1 MNRKEYMDADKLT
14 DGAYDGSKG
23 HDVHHAYFSQ
33 FVNSWITDT
42 VLSHIGRERLLASRD
57 VHLND
62 IPLKLWDDLPWPFGM
77 EKRIREAGENMSL
90 STKVCIYK
98 TAARL
103 WLKANGGLPLWRIRY
118 EYPRMAGDPQHL
130 LYSYA
135 VGSDPASAL
144 VAFRAQN
151 PGTVCHV
158 IIDNGGTPLSEKV
171 RP

>member
-14 DGAYDGSKG
+14 NGAYDGSKG
-23 HDVHHAYFSQ
+23 YDVHHAYFSQ
-33 FVNSWITDT
+33 FVTPEVTQIMLDY
-42 VLSHIGRERLLASRD
+42 IGAEKLLASRD

-62 IPLKLWDDLPWPFGM
+62 IPLNRWDALPFPWGM
-77 EKRIREAGENMSL
+77 EKKIREAGENMSL
-90 STKVCIYK
+90 STKVCIFK

-103 WLKANGGLPLWRIRY
+103 WLKANGGLPLWRVRY

-135 VGSDPASAL
+135 VGSEPESAL
-144 VAFRAQN
+144 VAFRAVN
-151 PGTVCHV
+151 PGTVAHV
-158 IIDNGGTPLSEKV
+158 IIDNGGTPLNEKV